1 MQNTNKMEAN
11 VDFSRISSK
20 LYKKYPQH
28 VKNLKD
34 VCVSKTVMKPG
45 EFFDSLQQMMEEEA
59 ATTTPSK
66 DLSSVA
72 EYAELFKTLEEYP
85 ANLQKVPKKRE
96 LQRTNSTILRGP
108 DESVATAINT
118 SNVSLSLTRL
128 EEQRSAVDVY
138 NDFKAFQRKL
148 AKIYDEATALDTTES
163 IYKQKLVQL
172 HGFAQQL
179 EKLMPTDGESP
190 PDAFTLEQQRTL
202 QTIAANM
209 EQLNYLRSNSLQLPN
224 PTEILANG
232 SLAARLEMFVE
243 VLTYTLLEISS
254 YNMALI

>member
-1 MQNTNKMEAN
+1 MENN

-20 LYKKYPQH
+20 LYQKYAQH

-45 EFFDSLQQMMEEEA
+45 AFFDNLKQMMEEEA
-59 ATTTPSK
+59 AVTTPAK
-66 DLSSVA
+66 DMGSVA
-72 EYAELFKTLEEYP
+72 DYAELFTTLEEYP
-85 ANLQKVPKKRE
+85 ANLQRMPKKRE
-96 LQRTNSTILRGP
+96 LQRTNSTFLRGAGAAE
-108 DESVATAINT
+108 DSVAMAMNT

-128 EEQRSAVDVY
+128 EEQRSSVDVY

-148 AKIYDEATALDTTES
+148 AKIYDEAAALDTTDS
-163 IYKQKLVQL
+163 IYKQKLSQL

-179 EKLMPTDGESP
+179 EKLMPTGGESP
-190 PDAFTLEQQRTL
+190 PDAFTSEEQETL
-202 QTIAANM
+202 LAIAANM

-224 PTEILANG
+224 PNEILANG
-232 SLAARLEMFVE
+232 SVAARLEMFVE
-243 VLTYTLLEISS
+243 VLTYTLLQISS

>member
-1 MQNTNKMEAN
+1 MENN

-20 LYKKYPQH
+20 LYQKYAQH
-28 VKNLKD
+28 VRNLKD

-45 EFFDSLQQMMEEEA
+45 AFFDSLQQMMEEEA
-59 ATTTPSK
+59 AATTPAK
-66 DLSSVA
+66 DMGSVA
-72 EYAELFKTLEEYP
+72 DYAELFRTLEEYP
-85 ANLQKVPKKRE
+85 SNLQRMPKKRE
-96 LQRTNSTILRGP
+96 LQRTNSMFLRGAGAAE
-108 DESVATAINT
+108 DSVAMAMNT

-148 AKIYDEATALDTTES
+148 AKIYDEAAALDTTDS
-163 IYKQKLVQL
+163 IYKQKLSQL

-179 EKLMPTDGESP
+179 EKLMPTGGESP
-190 PDAFTLEQQRTL
+190 PDAFTSEEQETL
-202 QTIAANM
+202 LAIASNM

-224 PTEILANG
+224 PNEILANG

-243 VLTYTLLEISS
+243 VLTYTLLQISS

>member
-1 MQNTNKMEAN
+1 MENN

-20 LYKKYPQH
+20 LYQKYAQH
-28 VKNLKD
+28 VRNLKD

-45 EFFDSLQQMMEEEA
+45 AFFDSLQQMMEEEA
-59 ATTTPSK
+59 AATTPAK
-66 DLSSVA
+66 DMGSVSD
-72 EYAELFKTLEEYP
+72 YAELFRTLEEYP
-85 ANLQKVPKKRE
+85 ANLQRMPKKRE
-96 LQRTNSTILRGP
+96 LQRTNSMFLRGAGAAE
-108 DESVATAINT
+108 DSVAMAMNT

-148 AKIYDEATALDTTES
+148 AKIYDEAAALDTTDS
-163 IYKQKLVQL
+163 IYKQKLSQL

-179 EKLMPTDGESP
+179 EKLMPTGGESP
-190 PDAFTLEQQRTL
+190 PDAFTSEEQETL
-202 QTIAANM
+202 LAIASNM

-224 PTEILANG
+224 PNEILANG

-243 VLTYTLLEISS
+243 VLTYTLLQISS